1 MKNSTCSYL
10 KTTIA
15 AGALLAMSA
24 NANAATFTALAS
36 GNFSAG
42 ATWVGGIAPA
52 FLLSTDVVV
61 IPSGITV
68 TLDNNATL
76 NGALGGLTVNGSL
89 VSSNNSYLT
98 LNTGT
103 LSGAGTITVDSLALA
118 ISSGVNYTGTI
129 TARAISS
136 TGATI
141 SSNANITAN
150 GMLDLQGSTLNVNSG
165 TLTLGAGATLRRSGG
180 SLSNGGG
187 SIVLT
192 NNYSLWYTS
201 TSTNTGLELNG
212 SGLTNITVDVPAGN
226 TVTLTGDMYVKGMLT
241 LMSGSIDMNNRNITF
256 TSTGNFSAMGNG
268 NISASTPSNII
279 IMSGA
284 DFDGGLRFSS
294 SANTFHNL
302 TVNLGNSGS
311 TAKIGSDIVLQGTLN
326 LQSGKLDIGM
336 NDLKID
342 AGMGGMLS
350 GGSSSS
356 YVVTGTGGTL
366 TMALAA
372 SGTNNYHIGTS
383 SNYAPAIL
391 IGNSGSVNGDV
402 SVGVNPTVMSEG
414 NTGVN
419 LSSDQPVVDATWFV
433 SSTVSGTLDINMEYM
448 WSTNMEINAFNRA
461 SAYVSHYTNGNWDVT
476 ATAAAT
482 AASNGMFSLT
492 RNNVTSLSPFA
503 VVGGNAITTSVNNVA
518 ANTAITVYPNP
529 TAKVLNIKA
538 NGNPTH
544 AQVYDYSGRLV
555 LSVPVINNSVIV
567 DQLPAG
573 LYTARFTGNGFVA
586 VEKFSKQ

>member
-1 MKNSTCSYL
+1 MKNSTCSFF
-10 KTTIA
+10 KTTVA
-15 AGALLAMSA
+15 AGTLLAMSL
-24 NANAATFTALAS
+24 NTNAATFTALAS

-42 ATWVGGIAPA
+42 TTWVGGIAPA
-52 FLLSTDVVV
+52 FLLATDVVV

-89 VSSNNSYLT
+89 VSSNNSHLT

-103 LSGAGTITVDSLALA
+103 LSGAGTINVDSLALA
-118 ISSGVNYTGTI
+118 ISSGVNYTGSI

-136 TGATI
+136 TGATV
-141 SSNANITAN
+141 SSNANITAT
-150 GMLDLQGSTLNVNSG
+150 GMLDLKSSALNINSG
-165 TLTLGAGATLRRSGG
+165 SLTLGAGATLRRSGG

-192 NNYSLWYTS
+192 NGYNLWYTT
-201 TSTNTGLELNG
+201 TSSNTGLELNG
-212 SGLTNITVDVPAGN
+212 SGLTDVTIDVPSGN
-226 TVTLTGDMYVKGMLT
+226 SVTLTGDLYVKGMLT

-256 TSTGNFSAMGNG
+256 TSTGNFSAMGSG
-268 NISASTPSNII
+268 TIDASTPSNII
-279 IMSGA
+279 IMSGGN
-284 DFDGGLRFSS
+284 FNGGLRFSS
-294 SANTFHNL
+294 TANTFHNL
-302 TVNLGNSGS
+302 TVNLGNSS

-326 LQSGKLDIGM
+326 LQSGKLDIGA

-342 AGMGGMLS
+342 ASMGGMLS
-350 GGSSSS
+350 GGSSNS
-356 YVVTGTGGTL
+356 YVITGTGGTL

-372 SGTNNYHIGTS
+372 NGTNNYHIGTS

-391 IGNSGSVNGDV
+391 IGNAGSMNGDV

-414 NTGVN
+414 TTGVN
-419 LSSDQPVVDATWFV
+419 LSSNQPLVDATWFV
-433 SSTVSGTLDINMEYM
+433 TSTVSGTLDINMQYM

-461 SAYVSHYTNGNWDVT
+461 NAYVSHYTNGSWDVT

-482 AASNGMFSLT
+482 ATGNGMYSLS
-492 RNNVTSLSPFA
+492 RSNVTSLSPFA
-503 VVGGNAITTSVNNVA
+503 VIDGNATTTSVNDVA
-518 ANTAITVYPNP
+518 ATTAITVYPNP

-544 AQVYDYSGRLV
+544 AQVYDYAGRLV